1 LSEEEE
7 DKCCDMNVM
16 KTVLR
21 CSPSDAK
28 VSAPSVNFCQNLRV
42 CLNFSAG
49 ILVSLESLSNDTVY
63 FELEMANGTYR
74 ISYSKLRFH

>member
-1 LSEEEE
+1 LIEEE

-28 VSAPSVNFCQNLRV
+28 VSIEVYNSVV
-42 CLNFSAG
+42 CEG
-49 ILVSLESLSNDTVY
+49 ISTSS
-63 FELEMANGTYR
+63 M
-74 ISYSKLRFH
+74 